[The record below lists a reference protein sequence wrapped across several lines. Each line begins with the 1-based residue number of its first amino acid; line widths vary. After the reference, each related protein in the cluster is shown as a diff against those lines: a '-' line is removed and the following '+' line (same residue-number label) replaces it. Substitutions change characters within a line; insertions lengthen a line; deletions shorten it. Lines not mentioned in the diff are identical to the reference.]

1 MSAALGLVGHSG
13 IITAC
18 VNVRAFGYV
27 PSIEKVVYSEH
38 DLWYSA
44 MVNTP
49 LKASLLLPKCA
60 LYIMSSR
67 ISGLLANALGQYEIA
82 YYRPT
87 IGHYATRVNVYYL

>member
-27 PSIEKVVYSEH
+27 PSIKKVVYSEH

-49 LKASLLLPKCA
+49 LKASLLLPSTHVMNTFFIEKLCFA
-60 LYIMSSR
+60 
-67 ISGLLANALGQYEIA
+67 SGARLDN
-82 YYRPT
+82 P
-87 IGHYATRVNVYYL
+87 NVKGM